1 MISNETLEK
10 LGFYKVLT
18 HISGYTSTEKGKN
31 LILNTFPYSSLNKII
46 EQGKFV
52 TEAKELFIKE
62 DYPPIEYLPNLD
74 EALSRSNISGLIL
87 NKTNVR
93 NILTL
98 AVISRKVKNYLLNYA
113 QNTNLEKEYSGKL
126 FKDKNFEH
134 SISKIF
140 NESGEI
146 NDNASK
152 KLKEIRKE
160 IIGKSDQ
167 LKSVINKILK
177 NLSNSYLVQ
186 EEYVTQRDG
195 RLVLPIKAEH
205 KRHIK
210 GFIHSESNTG
220 QTVYIEPEATLDL
233 NNEILSLN
241 FAEKREIERIL
252 KEVTQIIGQYSNELK
267 LSLKTI
273 TELDVIF
280 AKAKYSLETIGAF
293 PTINKDKRHNI
304 IDGRHPLL
312 LKKIGREKTIPL
324 NFTFGKDNVILITG
338 PNAGG
343 KTVVL
348 KTIALLSAMVQS
360 GIHIPVHPDSNFHF
374 FENIMMDI
382 GDEQS
387 IEDDLSTFSSHL
399 SNIKNIIS
407 QSDVNTLVLIDE
419 IGTGT
424 DPSEG
429 TALAAS
435 FLITLK
441 NKNAKVVATTHHGNL
456 KILATEIDK
465 FQNASMEF
473 DIENLEPTYK
483 FRQGVPGSSYAFE
496 VAKKIGL
503 DDEILSLAEQYL
515 DSDKNKVE
523 KFIIDLENKS
533 LQLSKKLDA
542 LEIENTRLQG
552 LTKLYEKQNEKLKE
566 EKGKILKET
575 KEKAD
580 EFLMNINSK
589 FENTIKRIKETK
601 AETKIIKEEK
611 NKIDQLKKEIKIT
624 YSEPQN
630 SKPTELANIDVGD
643 YVTIKDSF
651 TSGEIIEIEKNKN
664 VATLD
669 TGNLRIKVKLN
680 NLIKS
685 KRKKEKYEQQ
695 QSGISIT
702 QTNTTLDIRGQKP
715 EEAEFEIIKFI
726 DDAYLANLK
735 DVEIIHG
742 KGTGVLRITVHE
754 ILKNHDLV
762 KDFNLADIKSGG
774 HGATI
779 VKLKED

>member
-1 MISNETLEK
+1 
-10 LGFYKVLT
+10 
-18 HISGYTSTEKGKN
+18 
-31 LILNTFPYSSLNKII
+31 
-46 EQGKFV
+46 
-52 TEAKELFIKE
+52 
-62 DYPPIEYLPNLD
+62 
-74 EALSRSNISGLIL
+74 
-87 NKTNVR
+87 
-93 NILTL
+93 
-98 AVISRKVKNYLLNYA
+98 
-113 QNTNLEKEYSGKL
+113 
-126 FKDKNFEH
+126 
-134 SISKIF
+134 
-140 NESGEI
+140 
-146 NDNASK
+146 
-152 KLKEIRKE
+152 
-160 IIGKSDQ
+160 
-167 LKSVINKILK
+167 
-177 NLSNSYLVQ
+177 
-186 EEYVTQRDG
+186 
-195 RLVLPIKAEH
+195 
-205 KRHIK
+205 
-210 GFIHSESNTG
+210 
-220 QTVYIEPEATLDL
+220 
-233 NNEILSLN
+233 
-241 FAEKREIERIL
+241 
-252 KEVTQIIGQYSNELK
+252 
-267 LSLKTI
+267 
-273 TELDVIF
+273 
-280 AKAKYSLETIGAF
+280 
-293 PTINKDKRHNI
+293 
-304 IDGRHPLL
+304 
-312 LKKIGREKTIPL
+312 
-324 NFTFGKDNVILITG
+324 
-338 PNAGG
+338 
-343 KTVVL
+343 
-348 KTIALLSAMVQS
+348 
-360 GIHIPVHPDSNFHF
+360 
-374 FENIMMDI
+374 
-382 GDEQS
+382 
-387 IEDDLSTFSSHL
+387 
-399 SNIKNIIS
+399 
-407 QSDVNTLVLIDE
+407 
-419 IGTGT
+419 
-424 DPSEG
+424 
-429 TALAAS
+429 
-435 FLITLK
+435 
-441 NKNAKVVATTHHGNL
+441 
-456 KILATEIDK
+456 
-465 FQNASMEF
+465 
-473 DIENLEPTYK
+473 
-483 FRQGVPGSSYAFE
+483 
-496 VAKKIGL
+496 
-503 DDEILSLAEQYL
+503 L

-651 TSGEIIEIEKNKN
+651 TSGEIIEIDKNKN